1 MKLIIEGKDGRVL
14 GARDLEGSRWEQVE
28 DHFTNVQDVAIQIE
42 KSGDFGEMYIKVGNG
57 RIGNDQA
64 TVRGRLDVGS
74 AIHMAAH
81 AMRLSWNEPHR
92 PNVWDDRNSGNRIS
106 FSLAAAAEVGKR
118 AEHLSSILRNAQAQ
132 ASAGLERIIPPDVC
146 EAALDLLASIDDL
159 LAALQVT
166 GSAA

>member
-1 MKLIIEGKDGRVL
+1 
-14 GARDLEGSRWEQVE
+14 
-28 DHFTNVQDVAIQIE
+28 
-42 KSGDFGEMYIKVGNG
+42 MYIKVGNG

-118 AEHLSSILRNAQAQ
+118 ADHLSSILRNAQA
-132 ASAGLERIIPPDVC
+132 SDGLERIIPPDVC

-159 LAALQVT
+159 LAALAVT
-166 GSAA
+166 GSAL